1 MIDARYKY
9 SKNNKNNLPVL
20 KIITGENWRLGGE
33 DDYCVCLTNA
43 DVDAETAKEI
53 EYWGRDGDHSCSIY
67 FQNKYLNPHQYDG
80 DPDDFEE
87 LEDYENDEI
96 VEDED
101 EEYDEVGPW
110 HFIGKNGY
118 VIIGDLSSLIEN
130 MKDNNK
136 IALKFENFS
145 NENSQLGDITSI
157 NPLEFEKFGD
167 WYDWYEKNR
176 YPKDEDDCPIQ
187 PYNLGYLIFKVGD
200 IRNSPTKG
208 KNVCISCI
216 AHSYDNYGYI
226 Y

>member
-9 SKNNKNNLPVL
+9 SKDNENNLPVL
-20 KIITGENWRLGGE
+20 KIITGESWVDG
-33 DDYCVCLTNA
+33 YCCLTNV

-53 EYWGRDGDHSCSIY
+53 EYWGRNGDRRCSIY
-67 FQNKYLNPHQYDG
+67 FQNKYLNPRQYDG
-80 DPDDFEE
+80 TLDE
-87 LEDYENDEI
+87 LELDMIGGSKNEK
-96 VEDED
+96 
-101 EEYDEVGPW
+101 YDEVGPW

-145 NENSQLGDITSI
+145 RNCSWDITSI
-157 NPLEFEKFGD
+157 NPLEFEEFGSYYGWWD
-167 WYDWYEKNR
+167 NNH
-176 YPKDEDDCPIQ
+176 YPKDAHNELIQ
-187 PYNLGYLIFKVGD
+187 PYDLGYLIFKVGD

-216 AHSYDNYGYI
+216 AHNADNYGYI